1 MSDENDDLRIAPE
14 TVHLLTKGIND
25 AMAEL
30 RTFTSETAALRG
42 SGFNDLTLTTMEA
55 GAPGLAEAF
64 DGFCGNWEWGV
75 RGLMQRANLV
85 AERLDLAAGLVWAE
99 DAYWSAKFKYAA
111 NGFSP
116 TGNPH
121 LTQEEVAQQS
131 YADIFTPDA
140 PDFSQESFAQARED
154 IKNTWTGEGPGA
166 GGEG

>member
-1 MSDENDDLRIAPE
+1 MSDENDDLRITPE

-30 RTFTSETAALRG
+30 RTFTSETSALRG

-55 GAPGLAEAF
+55 GAPGPF

-111 NGFSP
+111 NGFVP
-116 TGNPH
+116 DR
-121 LTQEEVAQQS
+121 QS
-131 YADIFTPDA
+131 A
-140 PDFSQESFAQARED
+140 PDTGGGRPAELRGHPHPRRPGLQPGVVRAGPRGHQGHLDGRGARR
-154 IKNTWTGEGPGA
+154 GR
-166 GGEG
+166 